1 MGANADLAAIIDR
14 MADMMELLGAN
25 RFRVNAHRRAARAIR
40 DQAVDLVT
48 LADEP
53 AELQKI
59 EGIGKGIA
67 EKIGEFAGSG
77 AVAEH
82 DELAARVP
90 GGLMALLE
98 LPGVGPKKVKAMW
111 EELGVEGL
119 EDLTRVIDDG
129 SLAELKG
136 MGKKTV
142 ENIRDSIEFASRQ
155 TGRTR
160 VGIALPVAE
169 ALIERLRSVGGV
181 EAIEYAGSMRRG
193 REDVGDIDLLVV
205 AEDGAR
211 VREAFVGT
219 PGVER
224 VLANGERKASVRLGV
239 DGRVIQVDL
248 RLVPASS
255 LGAALMY
262 FTGSK
267 EHNVRLRERAL
278 KRGLTLN
285 EYGLF
290 PEDPE
295 TDEPPQAR
303 GVEPVASGTEEAVY
317 AELGLPWI
325 PPELREDRGEVS
337 DGYEPPELIRVE
349 DIVSEL
355 HAHTTASDGKMSIE
369 ELARAAKARGFHT
382 IAVTDHS
389 VSSVIANGLRPERLR
404 EHMEAVRSAS
414 VRGIRILA
422 GSEVDILADGRL
434 DYDDELLAE
443 MDVVVASPHA
453 SLKQG
458 AAAATSRLLRA
469 IEHPLVHIIGHPTGR
484 LIGKRGGLEPA
495 MDELVAAAAEHG
507 TALEINANSLRLD
520 LRDTH
525 VRAALEAGVD
535 IAINCDVHRVEHFD
549 QLRYGVLT
557 ARRGGLTADRCVN
570 AWSRARLDRWLR
582 AKRGG

>member
-239 DGRVIQVDL
+239 DGRVMQVDL

-255 LGAALMY
+255 RRGGADVLHRLEGAQ
-262 FTGSK
+262 
-267 EHNVRLRERAL
+267 RALRERAL

-290 PEDPE
+290 PEDAE
-295 TDEPPQAR
+295 TTRAAAGAGRRAGGERRPR
-303 GVEPVASGTEEAVY
+303 RRCTGS
-317 AELGLPWI
+317 LGLPWI
-325 PPELREDRGEVS
+325 PPELREDRGELS
-337 DGYEPPELIRVE
+337 DGYETPELIEWRT
-349 DIVSEL
+349 SSAEL
-355 HAHTTASDGKMSIE
+355 HAHTTASRREDVD
-369 ELARAAKARGFHT
+369 RG
-382 IAVTDHS
+382 
-389 VSSVIANGLRPERLR
+389 
-404 EHMEAVRSAS
+404 
-414 VRGIRILA
+414 
-422 GSEVDILADGRL
+422 
-434 DYDDELLAE
+434 
-443 MDVVVASPHA
+443 
-453 SLKQG
+453 
-458 AAAATSRLLRA
+458 
-469 IEHPLVHIIGHPTGR
+469 
-484 LIGKRGGLEPA
+484 
-495 MDELVAAAAEHG
+495 
-507 TALEINANSLRLD
+507 
-520 LRDTH
+520 
-525 VRAALEAGVD
+525 
-535 IAINCDVHRVEHFD
+535 
-549 QLRYGVLT
+549 
-557 ARRGGLTADRCVN
+557 ARRGRR
-570 AWSRARLDRWLR
+570 S
-582 AKRGG
+582 RGGSTRSR